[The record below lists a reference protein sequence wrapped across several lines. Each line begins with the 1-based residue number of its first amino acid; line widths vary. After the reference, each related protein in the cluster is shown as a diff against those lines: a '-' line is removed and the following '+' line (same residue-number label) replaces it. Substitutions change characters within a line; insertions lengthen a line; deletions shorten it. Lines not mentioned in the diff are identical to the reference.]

1 MATSLAHSS
10 GPARTKPLRSSLTKT
25 YIFII
30 VLRFEML
37 NTIKNR
43 INHHNVGLKLFTK
56 LDLETK
62 VNKNIGNKKRS
73 NVNQESYKGIV
84 NVIVIVH

>member
-1 MATSLAHSS
+1 
-10 GPARTKPLRSSLTKT
+10 
-25 YIFII
+25 
-30 VLRFEML
+30 ML

-84 NVIVIVH
+84 NVIVIVHYISHEHYWQVVKLLKC